1 MKKLFLTLFV
11 IIAGFSMNAQ
21 TDPAPKPPLADFV
34 GKYVFPDGSV
44 VPEVDVALDNNVLTM
59 TSAAGSSVLTE
70 LGVDSFQIVEFS
82 GIAVFKR
89 GEDKKV
95 NAVHI
100 EAMGYVL
107 DGQKRSGGGWS
118 FTIFIRPNRE
128 LISTKK

>member
-1 MKKLFLTLFV
+1 MKKIILSAITTLFIV
-11 IIAGFSMNAQ
+11 SLYAQ
-21 TDPAPKPPLADFV
+21 ESPKPPLADFV

-44 VPEVDVALDNNVLTM
+44 VPEVDVALDNNILTM

-128 LISTKK
+128 LVSTKK